1 MILFRL
7 EKKTGFSSCFF
18 TTGHTLMFN
27 HVQRRILVNQILVY
41 RKAVKFRSLS
51 FPIIDTLRGVM
62 IFFRWKKKKN
72 WCFSQYIY
80 DWTQNHFNCIL
91 RRILVNHI
99 FVYRKQLNS
108 DPSVFQY

>member
-62 IFFRWKKKKN
+62 IFFRLERKTG
-72 WCFSQYIY
+72 FS
-80 DWTQNHFNCIL
+80 DSLFTTGHTLKFNRVL
-91 RRILVNHI
+91 RRILVN
-99 FVYRKQLNS
+99 
-108 DPSVFQY
+108 